1 MKPDGDRAFRIRIE
15 VKVMA
20 DSSER
25 TGGFTWFLAGAVCG
39 AVIALLYAPNT
50 GQQTRKLIGKKTD
63 ETKDALSDGGKEI
76 VEKGKELFDRG
87 RQIAEEAAELFERG
101 RKLARG

>member
-1 MKPDGDRAFRIRIE
+1 
-15 VKVMA
+15 MA
-20 DSSER
+20 EKNESTS
-25 TGGFTWFLAGAVCG
+25 GLTWFLVGAVCG
-39 AVIALLYAPNT
+39 AVVALLYAPTT
-50 GQQTRKLIGKKTD
+50 GQQTRKLIVKKTD

-87 RQIAEEAAELFERG
+87 RQIAEEAADLFERG

>member
-1 MKPDGDRAFRIRIE
+1 
-15 VKVMA
+15 MA
-20 DSSER
+20 DKNESS
-25 TGGFTWFLAGAVCG
+25 GSGLTWFLAGAVFG
-39 AVIALLYAPNT
+39 AVVALLYAPNT
-50 GQQTRKLIGKKTD
+50 GQQTRELIGKKTD

-87 RQIAEEAAELFERG
+87 RQIAEEAADLFERG